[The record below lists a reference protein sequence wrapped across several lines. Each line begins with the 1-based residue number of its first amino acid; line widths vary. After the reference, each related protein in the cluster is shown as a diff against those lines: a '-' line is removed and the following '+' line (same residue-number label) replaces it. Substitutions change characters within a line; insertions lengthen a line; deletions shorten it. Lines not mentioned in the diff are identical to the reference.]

1 MMIIE
6 IRPVVHVDSSLF
18 ADDWLET
25 QEMEESRT
33 PLLLAQAN
41 RIRVVREMGK
51 SEFSAVLRSQS
62 HRFTWDRHS

>member
-41 RIRVVREMGK
+41 RIRVVREMG
-51 SEFSAVLRSQS
+51 V
-62 HRFTWDRHS
+62 HRRWGDLSLTNLL